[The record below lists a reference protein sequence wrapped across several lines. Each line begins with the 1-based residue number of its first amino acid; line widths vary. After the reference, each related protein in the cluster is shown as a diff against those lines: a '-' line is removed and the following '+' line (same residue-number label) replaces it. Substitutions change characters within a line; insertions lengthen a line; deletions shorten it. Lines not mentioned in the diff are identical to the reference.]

1 MNSRFDNF
9 FRIFFAFTDL
19 GFLCVLH
26 LIMLTHFNFATNSAN
41 INHVEYFI
49 VSNAFWLVSAY
60 LTEVYINDKILNFVK
75 FARRTSRAFLVYVI
89 LLIIYLAFA
98 RFNFNSNYLIISFV
112 SFAAFLVLSRILFLQ
127 VSRYIGRKKSKLNKV
142 VIIGNDVF
150 ARDLAIKLK
159 KANQTLTILGSFA
172 EKVRPENDEKFPH
185 LGKLD
190 DCMKFAFNNQ
200 VNEIYCTL
208 SPEVYP
214 NIYRI
219 AQSAEN
225 LCMRFRFVPNLRYF
239 VDNEV
244 HFDYVNNV
252 PVLSLRSEPLEDFA
266 VQVKKRVFD
275 VIFSSLVTIF
285 LLSWLIPIIAILI
298 KLDSKGPVFFLQE
311 RSGKNNVPFKCIK
324 FRSLKMND
332 EANSKQVTRGDN
344 RITKLGKFLRKS
356 SIDELPQFFNVLKGD
371 MSVVGPRPH
380 MLKHTDE
387 YSAIIMKYMI
397 RHYQKPGVTGYAQ
410 VNGFRGEI
418 KEEQQLINRIEY
430 DVWYIENWSIWLDL
444 KIIIQTV
451 LVTIKGDDNAF

>member
-19 GFLCVLH
+19 GFLCLLH
-26 LIMLTHFNFATNSAN
+26 LLLLTNFNFSTNSAN
-41 INHVEYFI
+41 ISHVQFFI
-49 VSNAFWLVSAY
+49 VSNAFWLISAY

-75 FARRTSRAFLVYVI
+75 FARRTSRAFLIYVI
-89 LLIIYLAFA
+89 FLFIYLCFT
-98 RFNFNSNYLIISFV
+98 RFDFNRNYLIISFA
-112 SFAAFLVLSRILFLQ
+112 SFAGYLVLSRILFLEI
-127 VSRYIGRKKSKLNKV
+127 SKYIGRKKSLLNKV
-142 VIIGNDVF
+142 VIIGNNTF
-150 ARDLAIKLK
+150 AKELASKLK
-159 KANQTLTILGSFA
+159 NANKTLNILGSFA
-172 EKVRPENDEKFPH
+172 EKIRPENDDEFAY

-190 DCMKFAFNNQ
+190 DCMKYALKNQ
-200 VNEIYCTL
+200 VTEIYCTL

-214 NIYRI
+214 SIYDI
-219 AQSAEN
+219 SQAAEN

-252 PVLSLRSEPLEDFA
+252 PVLSLRSEPLEDFG
-266 VQVKKRVFD
+266 VQIKKRLFD
-275 VIFSSLVTIF
+275 VVFSSLVAIF

-311 RSGKNNVPFKCIK
+311 RSGKNNIPFKCIK

-344 RITKLGKFLRKS
+344 RITKLGRFLRKS

-397 RHYQKPGVTGYAQ
+397 RHYQKPGVTGHAQ

-451 LVTIKGDDNAF
+451 VVTIKGQDNAF

>member
-19 GFLCVLH
+19 GFLCMLH
-26 LIMLTHFNFATNSAN
+26 LVMLINFDFQTNSAN

-49 VSNAFWLVSAY
+49 LSNAFWLISSY
-60 LTEVYINDKILNFVK
+60 LTEVYLNDKILNFKK
-75 FARRTSRAFLVYVI
+75 FARRTSRAFVIYV
-89 LLIIYLAFA
+89 LLLLIYLAFS
-98 RFNFNSNYLIISFV
+98 RFNFNLNYLVISFV
-112 SFAAFLVLSRILFLQ
+112 VFAGYLVLSRILFLEI
-127 VSRYIGRKKSKLNKV
+127 SKYIGRKKSMLNKV

-150 ARDLAIKLK
+150 AKSLASKLK
-159 KANQTLTILGSFA
+159 AANQTLNILGAFS
-172 EKVRPENDEKFPH
+172 EKVRPENDESFPH

-190 DCMKFAFNNQ
+190 DCMKFSLNNQ
-200 VNEIYCTL
+200 VTEIYCTL

-214 NIYRI
+214 DIYRI
-219 AQSAEN
+219 AQAAEN

-275 VIFSSLVTIF
+275 LVFSSLVAVF

-311 RSGKNNVPFKCIK
+311 RSGKNNIPFKCIK
-324 FRSLKMND
+324 FRSLKLND

-344 RITKLGKFLRKS
+344 RITKLGSFLRKS

-397 RHYQKPGVTGYAQ
+397 RHYQKPGVTGHAQ

-418 KEEQQLINRIEY
+418 KTEQQLINRIEY

-451 LVTIKGDDNAF
+451 LVTLKGDDNAF